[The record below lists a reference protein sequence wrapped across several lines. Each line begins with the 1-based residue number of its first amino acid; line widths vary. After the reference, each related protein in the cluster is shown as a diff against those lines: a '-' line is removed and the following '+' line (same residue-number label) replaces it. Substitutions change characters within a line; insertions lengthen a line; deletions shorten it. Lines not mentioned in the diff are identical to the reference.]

1 MTQLFYLN
9 RGYRCY
15 DVGKSYS
22 NTEYVGA
29 KREAPDG
36 ESTSPDLPG
45 RWWDGIHKS

>member
-29 KREAPDG
+29 KREAPDVKG
-36 ESTSPDLPG
+36 EVKEIEEISLY
-45 RWWDGIHKS
+45 